1 MKTDRGKCPAFVSAN
16 LRIFKRL
23 GVVVSAIGLFCLLLG
38 AHEEA
43 VAPPDPSGCASRLF
57 LRWRLGCGPI
67 PGAGTFLRAGG
78 RPTPTSHGGGHEM
91 KLLDH
96 LPLGNIADVWA
107 EGNFVYVA
115 GRGNGVY
122 IIDAHDPSRLQRVS
136 HLSRKR
142 TGFCQDV
149 KVAGGRLYAT
159 NESSAFCAAV
169 TIWDVGQPSRPV
181 LLGKL
186 IRR

>member
-1 MKTDRGKCPAFVSAN
+1 
-16 LRIFKRL
+16 
-23 GVVVSAIGLFCLLLG
+23 
-38 AHEEA
+38 
-43 VAPPDPSGCASRLF
+43 
-57 LRWRLGCGPI
+57 
-67 PGAGTFLRAGG
+67 
-78 RPTPTSHGGGHEM
+78 M

-142 TGFCQDV
+142 PGFCQDV

-159 NESSAFCAAV
+159 NESSAFGAAV